1 MRGRARIRK
10 QRTSSLLSGYLLII
24 VSALLFIPVV
34 LPLSFVAYNLV
45 NVATNGAPPVQT
57 SLYSS
62 VGELETMWHEEAL
75 RLENASKEAIDE
87 RLHEL
92 SLKYTKASMFWVDE
106 QGMTQLIFTPEEQ
119 EHVKVNNDS
128 GVPEHWTATEAI
140 SFMKESTK
148 RDPLAI
154 VAFLGDRVEVG
165 KGFMVM
171 QIPSTVLDKGSSGGP
186 GAWAWYNFVLV
197 ALFLGFALV
206 SWLFFRQ
213 IRKRL
218 LRLQT
223 AMTITGPDSMPK
235 SIATGKLDEIG
246 QLEEAFNTMVT
257 KLEDS
262 RRRELEEEDLRK
274 RLVSNLSHDLRTPLT
289 VIRSHIHVLT
299 KEHLTSQAQQ
309 SLQLMD
315 ERIADLSVLIE
326 NLLSYNLLSSGR
338 VTLNRESKDVLRLLR
353 ESAAAW
359 YPVWEKEGFDVDINL
374 DAEPLLWLV
383 DEVWFRRILDNL
395 YQNIVRHASSGRY
408 VGISTE
414 MRIEQ
419 RVIII
424 ADRGKGIHSSSD
436 SKGAGLGLSIVDLL
450 IKHMELEWNVESTG
464 EGTSVIIFDPRAGNL
479 NKT

>member
-1 MRGRARIRK
+1 MRGRVRIRK
-10 QRTSSLLSGYLLII
+10 QRTSSLLSGYFLII

-34 LPLSFVAYNLV
+34 LPLSFVGYNLV
-45 NVATNGAPPVQT
+45 NVATDGPPPVDT
-57 SLYSS
+57 ALYSS
-62 VGELETMWHEEAL
+62 IGALETMWHEEAL
-75 RLENASKEAIDE
+75 RLEHASKEVIDE
-87 RLHEL
+87 RLQAL
-92 SLKYTKASMFWVDE
+92 SRKYTEASMFWVNG
-106 QGMTQLIFTPEEQ
+106 QGITQLILTPEEQ
-119 EHVKVNNDS
+119 DHDKANIDS
-128 GVPEHWTATEAI
+128 GFPEQWTAAEAI

-154 VAFLGDRVEVG
+154 VAFLGDRAEAG

-171 QIPSTVLDKGSSGGP
+171 QIPSTVLDKGSYGGL
-186 GAWAWYNFVLV
+186 GAWVWYNFVLL
-197 ALFLGFALV
+197 ALFVGFALV
-206 SWLFFRQ
+206 SWLFFRK

-223 AMTITGPDSMPK
+223 AMTITGPDRMPK

-246 QLEEAFNTMVT
+246 QLEEAFNTMVA
-257 KLEDS
+257 KLDDS

-289 VIRSHIHVLT
+289 VVRSHIHVLT
-299 KEHLTSQAQQ
+299 KEKLTSQGQQ

-338 VTLNRESKDVLRLLR
+338 VTLNRERKDVLRLLR

-374 DAEPLLWLV
+374 EAEPLLWLV

-414 MRIEQ
+414 TRNEQ

-424 ADRGKGIHSSSD
+424 ADRGTGIQSPTD

-450 IKHMELEWNVESTG
+450 IKNMELEWDVESTR
-464 EGTSVIIFDPRAGNL
+464 EGTTVVIFDPREGIL

>member
-1 MRGRARIRK
+1 MRGIGRIRK

-34 LPLSFVAYNLV
+34 LPLSFILY
-45 NVATNGAPPVQT
+45 NVANEWTNGSPPVDT

-62 VGELETMWHEEAL
+62 VGELEVMWHEEAL
-75 RLENASKEAIDE
+75 RLEDASKEAIDE
-87 RLHEL
+87 RLKVL
-92 SLKYTKASMFWVDE
+92 SRKYSEASMFWVDG
-106 QGMTQLIFTPEEQ
+106 QGMTQLILTPEVRDQ
-119 EHVKVNNDS
+119 DNAKTDN
-128 GVPEHWTATEAI
+128 GVPDQWTAAEAI

-148 RDPLAI
+148 LDPLAI
-154 VAFLGDRVEVG
+154 VAFVGDRAEVG
-165 KGFMVM
+165 QGFMVM
-171 QIPSTVLDKGSSGGP
+171 QIPSKVLNKGNYGGL
-186 GAWAWYNFVLV
+186 GAWAWYNFVLF
-197 ALFLGFALV
+197 ALFGGFALV

-223 AMTITGPDSMPK
+223 AMTMTGPDRMPK
-235 SIATGKLDEIG
+235 PIVTGKLDEIG
-246 QLEEAFNTMVT
+246 QLEAAFNTMVA

-262 RRRELEEEDLRK
+262 RRRELEEEELRK

-299 KEHLTSQAQQ
+299 KENLTVQAHQ

-338 VTLNRESKDVLRLLR
+338 ITLKRERKDVLRLLR

-359 YPVWEKEGFDVDINL
+359 YPVWEKEGFDVEINL
-374 DAEPLLWLV
+374 EAEPLYWQV

-408 VGISTE
+408 VGVSTE
-414 MRIEQ
+414 QRNEH
-419 RVIII
+419 RVIMIK
-424 ADRGKGIHSSSD
+424 DRGKGIQSTSD

-450 IKHMELEWNVESTG
+450 MKHMELVWEVESTR
-464 EGTSVIIFDPRAGNL
+464 EGTSVIIYDPHREI
-479 NKT
+479 